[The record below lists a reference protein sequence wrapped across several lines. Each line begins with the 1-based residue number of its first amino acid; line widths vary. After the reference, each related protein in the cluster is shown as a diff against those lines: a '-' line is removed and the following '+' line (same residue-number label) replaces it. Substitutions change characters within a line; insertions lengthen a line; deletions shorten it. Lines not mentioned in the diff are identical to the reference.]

1 MVPQQ
6 FSQLHNS
13 CTTVARTP
21 QILIKDLLYKSDSCT
36 VAQLHNV
43 LLKRIYYILFNK
55 KSCNCATVQL
65 SDLYSKSLIKIW
77 GVRATV
83 VQLLCNCEN
92 CCGTIANH
100 FETFQN
106 ASTLRNVVHFG
117 GFESDLQWS
126 RINFHSCTTV
136 ARPLGW
142 GLLRVGVCGG
152 FHRIRF
158 SQKNRDTFFKIK
170 S

>member
-126 RINFHSCTTV
+126 RINFHRCTTV
-136 ARPLGW
+136 ALSLVW
-142 GLLRVGVCGG
+142 GLLRVGVCCV
-152 FHRIRF
+152 F
-158 SQKNRDTFFKIK
+158 SSDPIFTKKSRHFF
-170 S
+170 